1 MMFNFKIFLF
11 FLCLP
16 LIGLT
21 QSNNFNS
28 SLSWDYG
35 RGYLKTFDLREKG
48 VVKELF
54 LQDSWLPATYTNADG
69 IVGKQEYY
77 TKFDIL
83 NNEVNVNINGKIMVA
98 PIAVVK
104 GFTTHEAEG
113 DRVFIALKPDNW
125 KKAATYFEVIA
136 DGEIQLLAYYFVKDV
151 GNSYNPAVDAGT
163 KDSKLVK
170 KEAYY
175 ILVDNKISKIPA
187 KRKSGQQLF
196 AEFGRSKSYFSK
208 NKVKFKSK
216 NDLIDLVNFL
226 NKK

>member
-1 MMFNFKIFLF
+1 MFYIRFFFF

-16 LIGLT
+16 LLGFSQLNS
-21 QSNNFNS
+21 SNA

-48 VVKELF
+48 SVSEFF
-54 LQDSWLPATYTNADG
+54 LQDAWLPATYTNAEG

-83 NNEVNVNINGKIMVA
+83 NNEVNININGKIMVA
-98 PIAVVK
+98 PLGVVK

-113 DRVFIALKPDNW
+113 DRIFIALKPDNW
-125 KKAATYFEVIA
+125 DKAATYFEVIV
-136 DGEIQLLAYYFVKDV
+136 DGPIQLLVHYFVKDV

-163 KDSKLVK
+163 KNSKFVK
-170 KEAYY
+170 KESYY
-175 ILVDNKISKIPA
+175 ILVDGKIFKVPT
-187 KRKSGQQLF
+187 KRKSGERLF
-196 AEFGRSKSYFSK
+196 SDFSGSKKYFAK
-208 NKVKFKSK
+208 NKVKFKHK
-216 NDLIDLVNFL
+216 DDLIELVNFL